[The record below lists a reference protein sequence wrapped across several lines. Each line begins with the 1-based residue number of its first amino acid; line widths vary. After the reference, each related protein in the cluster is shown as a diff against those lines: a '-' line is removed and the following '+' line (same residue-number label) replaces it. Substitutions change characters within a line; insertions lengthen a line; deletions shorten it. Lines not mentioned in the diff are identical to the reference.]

1 MKKSFVLFS
10 AFFVSLFLVS
20 CGSSESDHKA
30 CESNL
35 DCPNAG
41 EVCSD
46 GECVADSSSEQ
57 DDGQEIPVA
66 DNDVN
71 SASDFDSNSSDD
83 DGENSTDSAVESD
96 KDAETDDSGEEDSD
110 TNSNSDD
117 DFDELE
123 VTADDDVEFCD
134 TKCESLISETGCL
147 DAMNIEYPD
156 YCNGI
161 DDDCDGMIDEGCPC
175 KAGET
180 QACFSGK
187 PKQRW
192 VGTCADGVQTCRVI
206 MRGGE
211 AVGQWGECKGEILPK
226 KDLCDNADNNC
237 NGCADEGLCCSP
249 KINCNYKIENALPF
263 VDKIIDGTKI
273 YEYYDSDKVTWEWT
287 MSKGPCDTV
296 LGKTSFTTKAA
307 KTLEGLEGDGEETDV
322 VSGVGFSQFKVNFK
336 LSGNYTLHL
345 KITRENGE
353 IYECEWKLKV
363 ESNGLR
369 VELCWDTTGP
379 AGTDIDLHLG
389 KNGVT
394 TSWGNIYNTT
404 DNLACYYMNC
414 KYDLSEGPDWGYEK
428 TENYDKDGNK
438 GMMRNPRLDMDNVVT
453 VGKPENINLDNPKD
467 GDTFRVLVH
476 RFHFNTT
483 FETHPVVNIYC
494 GGTLK
499 ATYGVDPQLSGFKDE
514 NDSWEV
520 VEIKWVGGYS
530 SDKCELTPKWDN
542 GYVVNE
548 AALPDYLSW

>member
-1 MKKSFVLFS
+1 MKKIIFAVFCFLT
-10 AFFVSLFLVS
+10 AFILS
-20 CGSSESDHKA
+20 CGSSKSESRV

-35 DCPNAG
+35 DCQVG
-41 EVCSD
+41 EVCSG
-46 GECVADSSSEQ
+46 GECVAASSSGQ
-57 DDGQEIPVA
+57 DDGKEIPVS
-66 DNDVN
+66 DND
-71 SASDFDSNSSDD
+71 
-83 DGENSTDSAVESD
+83 TDIN
-96 KDAETDDSGEEDSD
+96 SD
-110 TNSNSDD
+110 TDTVSNSDD
-117 DFDELE
+117 DSEETPDSSHAESDKDTE
-123 VTADDDVEFCD
+123 PGNSDTDTGSDDDSEVIPEE
-134 TKCESLISETGCL
+134 KCEGGISETGCL
-147 DAMNIEYPD
+147 AAMASEYPD
-156 YCNGI
+156 YCDGLDN
-161 DDDCDGMIDEGCPC
+161 DCDGTVDEGCSC
-175 KAGET
+175 IAGET

-187 PKQRW
+187 PAQRNI
-192 VGTCADGVQTCRVI
+192 GTCADGVQTCRVI
-206 MRGGE
+206 MKGTMYGT
-211 AVGQWGECKGEILPK
+211 WGECKGEILPQ

-237 NGCADEGLCCSP
+237 NGCIDEGLSCSP
-249 KINCNYKIENALPF
+249 KINCGYKIGNARPF
-263 VDKIIDGTKI
+263 VDKIIDGTKL
-273 YEYYDSDKVTWEWT
+273 YEFNDTDKVTWEWKL
-287 MSKGPCDTV
+287 SKGPCDIV

-307 KTLEGLEGDGEETDV
+307 KTPEELEGAGEETNV
-322 VSGVGFSQFKVNFK
+322 VSGAGLSQFKVNFK

-363 ESNGLR
+363 ESDGLR

-394 TSWGNIYNTT
+394 EAWGNIYNTT

-414 KYDLSEGPDWGYEK
+414 KYDLSEGPDWGYDE

-453 VGKPENINLDNPKD
+453 EGKPENINLDNPND

-514 NDSWEV
+514 NDSWKV
-520 VEIKWVGGYS
+520 VEIKWVGDYA
-530 SDKCELTPKWDN
+530 SDACELTPKWDD

-548 AALPDYLSW
+548 AALPSSYDSW

>member
-57 DDGQEIPVA
+57 DDGQEVPVA

-394 TSWGNIYNTT
+394 TAWGNIYNTT

-414 KYDLSEGPDWGYEK
+414 KYDLSEGPDWGYE
-428 TENYDKDGNK
+428 
-438 GMMRNPRLDMDNVVT
+438 
-453 VGKPENINLDNPKD
+453 
-467 GDTFRVLVH
+467 
-476 RFHFNTT
+476 
-483 FETHPVVNIYC
+483 ET
-494 GGTLK
+494 
-499 ATYGVDPQLSGFKDE
+499 
-514 NDSWEV
+514 
-520 VEIKWVGGYS
+520 
-530 SDKCELTPKWDN
+530 
-542 GYVVNE
+542 
-548 AALPDYLSW
+548 

>member
-1 MKKSFVLFS
+1 MKKLLILFS
-10 AFFVSLFLVS
+10 LFFIGMFMVS
-20 CGSSESDHKA
+20 CGSSGSENKS
-30 CESNL
+30 CETSL
-35 DCPNAG
+35 DCSLG

-46 GECVADSSSEQ
+46 GECVAGSSSGQ
-57 DDGQEIPVA
+57 DDGTEIPVS
-66 DNDVN
+66 DNDVH
-71 SASDFDSNSSDD
+71 SDSEPNSSDD
-83 DGENSTDSAVESD
+83 DGENSTDSESD
-96 KDAETDDSGEEDSD
+96 KDAETDDSGDSQPDKDSNEENHDPDSQ
-110 TNSNSDD
+110 SDD
-117 DFDELE
+117 DSDGIEINPNE
-123 VTADDDVEFCD
+123 
-134 TKCESLISETGCL
+134 KCEGFISETGCL
-147 DAMNIEYPD
+147 AAMESEYPD
-156 YCNGI
+156 YCDGLDN
-161 DDDCDGMIDEGCPC
+161 DCDGKVDENCPC
-175 KAGET
+175 TAGET

-187 PKQRW
+187 PAQRNI
-192 VGTCADGVQTCRVI
+192 GTCADGVQTCRI
-206 MRGGE
+206 LMRGGE
-211 AVGQWGECKGEILPK
+211 AIGTWGECKGEILPQE
-226 KDLCDNADNNC
+226 DLCDNADNNC
-237 NGCADEGLCCSP
+237 NGCADEGLSCTP
-249 KINCNYKIENALPF
+249 KINCSYKIGNALPF

-273 YEYYDSDKVTWEWT
+273 YEFTDTDKVTWEWK

-307 KTLEGLEGDGEETDV
+307 KTSEGLEGDGEETDV
-322 VSGVGFSQFKVNFK
+322 VSGVGLSQFKVNFK

-363 ESNGLR
+363 ESDGLR

-394 TSWGNIYNTT
+394 TAWGNIYNTT

-414 KYDLSEGPDWGYEK
+414 KYDLSEGPDWGYEE

-453 VGKPENINLDNPKD
+453 EGKPENINLDNPKD

-530 SDKCELTPKWDN
+530 SDACELTPKWDD

-548 AALPDYLSW
+548 AALPDYLNW

>member
-10 AFFVSLFLVS
+10 MFFTALFLVS
-20 CGSSESDHKA
+20 CGSSESGKA

-35 DCPNAG
+35 DCPNIG
-41 EVCSD
+41 DVCSD
-46 GECVADSSSEQ
+46 GECVAGSSSEH
-57 DDGQEIPVA
+57 DDSTEIPDSDKDTA
-66 DNDVN
+66 IDSDTDT
-71 SASDFDSNSSDD
+71 ASNSDD
-83 DGENSTDSAVESD
+83 DSEEKPDSSPAESD
-96 KDAETDDSGEEDSD
+96 KDTETDDSGEENQDPDSQ
-110 TNSNSDD
+110 SDD
-117 DFDELE
+117 DSDGIEIKPE
-123 VTADDDVEFCD
+123 E
-134 TKCESLISETGCL
+134 KCESFISETGCL
-147 DAMNIEYPD
+147 ADMVSEYPD
-156 YCNGI
+156 YCDGFDN
-161 DDDCDGMIDEGCPC
+161 DCDGTVDEGCTC
-175 KAGET
+175 TAGET

-187 PKQRW
+187 PAQRNI
-192 VGTCADGVQTCRVI
+192 GICADGVQTCKVI
-206 MRGGE
+206 LKGTVYGI
-211 AVGQWGECKGEILPK
+211 WGECKGEILPQE
-226 KDLCDNADNNC
+226 DLCDNADNNC
-237 NGCADEGLCCSP
+237 NGCIDEGLSCSP
-249 KINCNYKIENALPF
+249 KINCGYKIGNARPF
-263 VDKIIDGTKI
+263 VDKIIDGTKL
-273 YEYYDSDKVTWEWT
+273 YEFNDTGKVTWEWT
-287 MSKGPCDTV
+287 VSKGPCDTV

-307 KTLEGLEGDGEETDV
+307 KTSAELEGDGEETDV
-322 VSGVGFSQFKVNFK
+322 VGGVGFSQFKVNFK

-345 KITRENGE
+345 KVTRENGE
-353 IYECEWKLKV
+353 TYECEWKLKV
-363 ESNGLR
+363 ESDGLR

-394 TSWGNIYNTT
+394 TAWGNIYNTT

-414 KYDLSEGPDWGYEK
+414 KYDLSEGPDWGYEE

-453 VGKPENINLDNPKD
+453 EGKPENINLDNPKD

-499 ATYGVDPQLSGFKDE
+499 ATYGVDPQLSDFKDE

-530 SDKCELTPKWDN
+530 SDACELTPKWDN

-548 AALPDYLSW
+548 AALPNYLNW

>member
-1 MKKSFVLFS
+1 MKKSFALFS
-10 AFFVSLFLVS
+10 VFFTGLFLVS
-20 CGSSESDHKA
+20 CGNSESVNEK
-30 CESNL
+30 CETSL
-35 DCPNAG
+35 DCPIG
-41 EVCSD
+41 KVCSD
-46 GECVADSSSEQ
+46 GECIADSSSEQ
-57 DDGQEIPVA
+57 NDGSEIPVS
-66 DNDVN
+66 DNDN
-71 SASDFDSNSSDD
+71 LSDSSDN
-83 DGENSTDSAVESD
+83 DGVDVTDSATESD
-96 KDAETDDSGEEDSD
+96 KDTETDDSDKADSD
-110 TNSNSDD
+110 ADSQPDD
-117 DFDELE
+117 DSDGIEITPNE
-123 VTADDDVEFCD
+123 
-134 TKCESLISETGCL
+134 KCEGLISETGCIA
-147 DAMNIEYPD
+147 AMESEYPD
-156 YCNGI
+156 HCNGI
-161 DDDCDGMIDEGCPC
+161 DDDCDGIIDEGCPC

-187 PKQRW
+187 PAQRNI
-192 VGTCADGVQTCRVI
+192 GTCADGVQTCRVI

-211 AVGQWGECKGEILPK
+211 AVGQWGECKGEILPQE
-226 KDLCDNADNNC
+226 DLCDNADNNC
-237 NGCADEGLCCSP
+237 NGCTDEGLNCTP
-249 KINCNYKIENALPF
+249 KINCGYKIGNALPF

-273 YEYYDSDKVTWEWT
+273 YEFTDTDKVTWEWK

-307 KTLEGLEGDGEETDV
+307 KTFGELEGDGEETDV
-322 VSGVGFSQFKVNFK
+322 VSGVGLSQFKVNFK

-353 IYECEWKLKV
+353 TYECEWKLKV
-363 ESNGLR
+363 ESDGLR

-394 TSWGNIYNTT
+394 TAWGNIYNTT

-414 KYDLSEGPDWGYEK
+414 KYDLSEGPDWGYEE

-438 GMMRNPRLDMDNVVT
+438 RMMRNPRLDMDNVVT
-453 VGKPENINLDNPKD
+453 VGKPENINLDNPKN

-476 RFHFNTT
+476 RFHFDTD

-520 VEIKWVGGYS
+520 VEIKWVGDYS
-530 SDKCELTPKWDN
+530 SDSCELTPKWDN
-542 GYVVNE
+542 GYVVSE
-548 AALPDYLSW
+548 SALPDYLSW